1 MFTSTHTIYIISFYM
16 SSISCILK
24 QKILRWVDIAQDFE
38 KDYPVY
44 RSFLKIRT
52 AISTVK
58 KNDIK
63 TKRIE
68 LLKII
73 TLLVTV

>member
-1 MFTSTHTIYIISFYM
+1 M
-16 SSISCILK
+16 
-24 QKILRWVDIAQDFE
+24 DIAQDFE

-73 TLLVTV
+73 TLLVTVQVNCVKIFIVTNNTIAP

>member
-1 MFTSTHTIYIISFYM
+1 M
-16 SSISCILK
+16 
-24 QKILRWVDIAQDFE
+24 DIAQDFE

-58 KNDIK
+58 KKDIK